1 MKLKLQAIKLSQSLT
16 LTFKNKKRG
25 FSKTLVFTDTHLSYK
40 EALEHLS
47 NVVNTDLFYQSQ
59 KITEDDYNFFVEL
72 QDTSHLV
79 KSWSNGALSI
89 SGTSVTYN
97 GTVLT
102 DQLAD
107 FLLEKFLRNPHATD
121 EFETWTRFIGAV
133 NKSSSNH
140 VVERLFTFLSH
151 NDLHVTDDGEH
162 VLAWKVVRSDFK
174 DKYSGTF
181 DNSPGQI
188 LSVPHNKVEI
198 DPNKAC
204 SKGLHVAAIS
214 YIGSCFGSTGDK
226 LLICKVKISDI
237 LSIPYDYK
245 DGSKVRTCGYEVLAC
260 AGTWGV
266 DVDTT
271 KYPDLSKYGAVSA
284 KLSD

>member
-89 SGTSVTYN
+89 SSTSVTYN

-133 NKSSSNH
+133 NNSSSNH
-140 VVERLFTFLSH
+140 VVERLFKLLSH
-151 NDLHVTDDGEH
+151 NDLYVTDDGEH
-162 VLAWKVVRSDFK
+162 VLAWKVVRSDYK
-174 DKYSGTF
+174 DKYTGTM
-181 DNSPGQI
+181 DNSVGQV
-188 LSVPHNKVEI
+188 LSVPHNQVEI

-204 SKGLHVAAIS
+204 SKGLHFCAIS
-214 YIGSCFGSTGDK
+214 YIASCYASTGDK
-226 LLICKVKISDI
+226 LMIVKVPIKNI
-237 LSIPYDYK
+237 LSIPYDYA
-245 DGSKVRTCGYEVLAC
+245 DASKARSCGYEILAE

-266 DVDTT
+266 DVNAN
-271 KYPDLSKYGAVSA
+271 KYPDLSKYGAVST
-284 KLSD
+284 KLLD

>member
-121 EFETWTRFIGAV
+121 EFEAWAKFVTALNNAQSLEIH
-133 NKSSSNH
+133 NN
-140 VVERLFTFLSH
+140 LFAF
-151 NDLHVTDDGEH
+151 
-162 VLAWKVVRSDFK
+162 F
-174 DKYSGTF
+174 F
-181 DNSPGQI
+181 
-188 LSVPHNKVEI
+188 
-198 DPNKAC
+198 
-204 SKGLHVAAIS
+204 
-214 YIGSCFGSTGDK
+214 F
-226 LLICKVKISDI
+226 
-237 LSIPYDYK
+237 
-245 DGSKVRTCGYEVLAC
+245 
-260 AGTWGV
+260 
-266 DVDTT
+266 
-271 KYPDLSKYGAVSA
+271 
-284 KLSD
+284 

>member
-47 NVVNTDLFYQSQ
+47 NVVNTYLFYQSQ

-121 EFETWTRFIGAV
+121 EFEAWAKFVTALNNAQSLEIHNNLFAFLQKQDLYITSDGRIFGFKAV
-133 NKSSSNH
+133 RENY
-140 VVERLFTFLSH
+140 
-151 NDLHVTDDGEH
+151 
-162 VLAWKVVRSDFK
+162 K
-174 DKYSGTF
+174 DIYSGTVDWTPGTTPPRMATKDVSRNSALTCAQGYHFSSWNYMKFFARHGSPILLMEADIADICSIPDDHNNEKARAVFLKPIRTLGIWGKDF
-181 DNSPGQI
+181 DENSPAPNI
-188 LSVPHNKVEI
+188 KDAFEI
-198 DPNKAC
+198 K
-204 SKGLHVAAIS
+204 
-214 YIGSCFGSTGDK
+214 
-226 LLICKVKISDI
+226 
-237 LSIPYDYK
+237 
-245 DGSKVRTCGYEVLAC
+245 
-260 AGTWGV
+260 
-266 DVDTT
+266 
-271 KYPDLSKYGAVSA
+271 
-284 KLSD
+284 